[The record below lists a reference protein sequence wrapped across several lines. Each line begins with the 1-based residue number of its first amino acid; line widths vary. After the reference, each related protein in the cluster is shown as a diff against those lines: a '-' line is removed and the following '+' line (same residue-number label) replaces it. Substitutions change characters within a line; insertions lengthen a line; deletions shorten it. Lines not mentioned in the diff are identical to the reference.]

1 MKHHENNEKTVV
13 VHIAGTTAEAMVIR
27 GLLASAGID
36 SPAATSVDPFPMRE
50 NPEGTH
56 GVEIQV
62 LESQADTA
70 RGLIEAHLTKAEIDQ
85 ARAQEKKPKS

>member
-1 MKHHENNEKTVV
+1 MKHHEENEKTVIA
-13 VHIAGTTAEAMVIR
+13 HIAGTTAEAMVIR

-56 GVEIQV
+56 GVEILV
-62 LESQADTA
+62 LESQAATA
-70 RGLIEAHLTKAEIDQ
+70 KQLIESHLTSKEFDQ
-85 ARAQEKKPKS
+85 ARAQEKKKP